1 MEYAGAPASSGYY
14 SEAARS
20 RCFALCCLGNFLTPI
35 ATQAYTP
42 ILPLFLKVAQ
52 GSEVTTVGY
61 VFTIK
66 FFMSLLSFGA
76 MLPLLKAYSMRSV
89 LIFDYIA
96 RLVSGALYI
105 ASVQYHHADSWG
117 LPLLFASRVLYG
129 MTLHS
134 FGLPI
139 IWAGVRL
146 PEDQRGAQVAVLNAL
161 VALGIIIGPSI
172 ASVLCSLF
180 TDEFMGYASP
190 GYTTLA
196 LSAVLLGLTCAVD
209 DGGVLPTNPPH
220 AVPVDVAEEMQRVA
234 KTMKLAGGVNS
245 FLMMMTALAGFE
257 AMFSILLYDGYGLIQ
272 REQTSVWAFFG
283 LLSLCAL
290 RCERLEPKP
299 CAARPAPERRA
310 RCWRAGLGSLS
321 PMAIQRLN
329 SATQI
334 TGVACLGP
342 PLVLSAINLTQY
354 DTIVPL
360 WRMFIGLVGIGIS
373 SQTCVSRP
381 SPSAPSPSSP

>member
-1 MEYAGAPASSGYY
+1 
-14 SEAARS
+14 
-20 RCFALCCLGNFLTPI
+20 
-35 ATQAYTP
+35 
-42 ILPLFLKVAQ
+42 
-52 GSEVTTVGY
+52 
-61 VFTIK
+61 
-66 FFMSLLSFGA
+66 

-283 LLSLCAL
+283 LLSLC
-290 RCERLEPKP
+290 
-299 CAARPAPERRA
+299 
-310 RCWRAGLGSLS
+310 LGSLS

-373 SQTCVSRP
+373 SQTYMIHLSAVSTRLP
-381 SPSAPSPSSP
+381 DYLQAEVSTVIQAAGQAGRALGPMLMAWAYEVGESVAPGTAVAQNAVLTILGLSVAVATYFPISFFKDMYGSFDELSAAQKVADKEKSLL